1 MNLRG
6 GASAS
11 VGRVRTAKLWLL
23 AALVMGSLSACDQDN
38 AQPKTVSA
46 AHAEPQVEPTVANL
60 NPIELSAV
68 ILDAMPPEGTT
79 ALDRGALV
87 NDPIAWIGD
96 ESLWV
101 GGARIRVGGTR
112 AISYSTEPPK
122 EIEWTISVG
131 KSNEIPKLD
140 SSVILINVGPCSNDT
155 DKDCTFSADQAFAS
169 PGVKA
174 VALCKIPRDN
184 GSKDYYRVT
193 SPGRAPMIA
202 AYDHGKGDV
211 GSTSIL
217 ELALAATATVPCGSS
232 GDSLPADSLTTL
244 IPRCSTPNGCNDLD
258 KPVWQRFESDTG
270 EITKL
275 DTASVQPAQ
284 GAGAIAVIYTYSP
297 GSLYDPRRLRQVLFT
312 CQGQFADLSS
322 SPSDPQDAPPRSV
335 IGMVAA
341 SACGLAEPKRRAI
354 FEKQRQLDAIAHDR
368 AIHPRPEDYC
378 QGFSQDSC
386 ARIQAGVDD
395 PTKPS
400 FCKPGFGLVGS
411 GLTSEQLRI
420 CYARAPKDDG

>member
-1 MNLRG
+1 
-6 GASAS
+6 
-11 VGRVRTAKLWLL
+11 
-23 AALVMGSLSACDQDN
+23 LSACDQ
-38 AQPKTVSA
+38 ATTEPKAVSA
-46 AHAEPQVEPTVANL
+46 AHAAPQVDASIANL

-68 ILDAMPPEGTT
+68 VLDAMPPEGTT
-79 ALDRGALV
+79 ALDRGGLV

-101 GGARIRVGGTR
+101 GGVRIRVGGTT
-112 AISYSTEPPK
+112 AISNRSGQLK
-122 EIEWTISVG
+122 EYGWTISVG
-131 KSNEIPKLD
+131 KSNEVPTLD
-140 SSVILINVGPCSNDT
+140 TRVIQIDVGPCSNDT

-211 GSTSIL
+211 GATSVL

-244 IPRCSTPNGCNDLD
+244 IPHCSTPNGCDDLD

-275 DTASVQPAQ
+275 DTASIQPAQ
-284 GAGAIAVIYTYSP
+284 GAGAIAFIYTYSP

-312 CQGQFADLSS
+312 CRGQFADLGGF
-322 SPSDPQDAPPRSV
+322 PSDPQDAPPRSV

-341 SACGLAEPKRRAI
+341 TACGLAEPKRRVILA
-354 FEKQRQLDAIAHDR
+354 KQKQLDAIADDR

-378 QGFSQDSC
+378 QGFSPDSC
-386 ARIQAGVDD
+386 ARIQAGVDA

-411 GLTSEQLRI
+411 GLTNEQLRI
-420 CYARAPKDDG
+420 CYARAPKDDGN